1 MLTMTGMKITRGY
14 KTELDPTVKQH
25 MLLCQCAGTARFSYN
40 YGLARK
46 QEVYKESGKTI
57 SAIDLQK
64 ELTARKHSDL
74 PWLKGVSKWIVQNA
88 LRDLDQAYDNFF
100 RRVREK
106 KAGKKHKN
114 LGFPK
119 FKSKSQGRGSFRL
132 DKPIRVFEDRIQ
144 LPKLGTIRLKEHS
157 YIPTSGVK
165 ILSATVSE
173 RAGRWY
179 VSVLVAESVPQVIPA
194 TGKPLGVDLGISS
207 LAVCSDGRPPIKN
220 AKALRANLKRLKR
233 YQRHL
238 SRCKKGSKNR
248 ERARHQ
254 VARLHARIA
263 NIREDVLHQ
272 ATSSLVHTPLSPS
285 ERISLKTHL
294 ASLLPLPKTKAEQ
307 KRGKKQVKKLI
318 HQTTEINAPLRPQ
331 LLVLEDLNVEGM
343 KRNRKL
349 ARAVSDVGMGE
360 FRKQIEYKSLWNG
373 EMLLFADRFFP
384 SSKTCHGCNWKWED
398 MELSDRIFICQNP
411 ACPLFQVPQDRD
423 QNASENLVSLADNYL
438 ASLR

>member
-1 MLTMTGMKITRGY
+1 MKITRGY

-25 MLLCQCAGTARFSYN
+25 ILLCQCAGTARFSYN

-106 KAGKKHKN
+106 KTGKKHKN

-144 LPKLGTIRLKEHS
+144 LPKLGTIRLKEHN

-194 TGKPLGVDLGISS
+194 TGKPIGVDLGISS

-248 ERARHQ
+248 EKARHQ

-360 FRKQIEYKSLWNG
+360 FRKQIAYKSLWNG

-398 MELSDRIFICQNP
+398 MDLSDRIFICQNP
-411 ACPLFQVPQDRD
+411 PCPCFQVPQDRD
-423 QNASENLVSLADNYL
+423 QNAAENLVSLADTYL

>member
-1 MLTMTGMKITRGY
+1 
-14 KTELDPTVKQH
+14 
-25 MLLCQCAGTARFSYN
+25 
-40 YGLARK
+40 
-46 QEVYKESGKTI
+46 
-57 SAIDLQK
+57 
-64 ELTARKHSDL
+64 LTARKHADL
-74 PWLKGVSKWIVQNA
+74 PWLKGVSQWIVQKNA
-88 LRDLDQAYDNFF
+88 LRDLDQAYDHFF

-106 KAGKKHKN
+106 KAGKKHTH

-132 DKPIRVFEDRIQ
+132 DQPIRVCEDRMQ

-179 VSVLVAESVPQVIPA
+179 VSVLVEEAVPQVIPA
-194 TGKPLGVDLGISS
+194 TGNPIGVDLGISS
-207 LAVCSDGRPPIKN
+207 LAVCSDGRPPIKH
-220 AKALRANLKRLKR
+220 AKALQANLKRLKR

-238 SRCKKGSKNR
+238 ARCKKGSKNR
-248 ERARHQ
+248 EKARHQ

-263 NIREDVLHQ
+263 NIRADVLHQ

-285 ERISLKTHL
+285 ERIRLKTHL

-307 KRGKKQVKKLI
+307 KRGQKQVKKLI
-318 HQTTEINAPLRPQ
+318 HQTTELNAPLRPQ
-331 LLVLEDLNVEGM
+331 LLVLEDWNVEGM

-360 FRKQIEYKSLWNG
+360 FRKQIAYKSLWNG
-373 EMLLFADRFFP
+373 DMLLVADRFFP
-384 SSKTCHGCNWKWED
+384 SSKTCHGCHWKWED
-398 MELSDRIFICQNP
+398 MDLSDRIFICQNP
-411 ACPLFQVPQDRD
+411 ACPWFQVPQDRD
-423 QNASENLVSLADNYL
+423 HNAAENVVSLADE
-438 ASLR
+438 

>member
-1 MLTMTGMKITRGY
+1 MKITRGY
-14 KTELDPTVKQH
+14 KTELDPTVRQQS
-25 MLLCQCAGTARFSYN
+25 LLCQCAGTARFSYN

-46 QEVYKESGKTI
+46 QEVYTESGKTI
-57 SAIDLQK
+57 SAIALHK
-64 ELTARKHSDL
+64 ELTARKHADL

-88 LRDLDQAYDNFF
+88 LRDLDQAYDHFF

-106 KAGKKHKN
+106 KAGKKHQH

-132 DKPIRVFEDRIQ
+132 DKPIRVCEDRIQ

-179 VSVLVAESVPQVIPA
+179 VSVLVEESVPQVIAA
-194 TGKPLGVDLGISS
+194 TGKPIGVDLGICS
-207 LAVCSDGRPPIKN
+207 LAVCSDGRPPIKH

-248 ERARHQ
+248 EKARHQ

-263 NIREDVLHQ
+263 NIRADVLHQ

-318 HQTTEINAPLRPQ
+318 HQTTELNAPLRPQ
-331 LLVLEDLNVEGM
+331 LLVLEDLNVDGM

-373 EMLLFADRFFP
+373 EMLLVADRFFP
-384 SSKTCHGCNWKWED
+384 SSKTCHGCHWKWED

-423 QNASENLVSLADNYL
+423 HNAAENLVSLADAYL
-438 ASLR
+438 ARLR

>member
-1 MLTMTGMKITRGY
+1 MQITRGY
-14 KTELDPTVKQH
+14 KTELDPTVNQQS
-25 MLLCQCAGTARFSYN
+25 LLCQCAGTARFSYN

-46 QEVYKESGKTI
+46 QEVYQASGKTI

-64 ELTARKHSDL
+64 ELTARKHADL

-88 LRDLDQAYDNFF
+88 LRDLDQAYDHFF

-106 KAGKKHKN
+106 KAGKKHTH

-132 DKPIRVFEDRIQ
+132 DKPIRVLEDRIQ
-144 LPKLGTIRLKEHS
+144 LPKLGTIRLKERS

-179 VSVLVAESVPQVIPA
+179 VSVLVEESVPPVIAA
-194 TGKPLGVDLGISS
+194 TGNPIGVDLGISS
-207 LAVCSDGRPPIKN
+207 LAVCSDGRPPIKH

-238 SRCKKGSKNR
+238 ARCKKGSKNR
-248 ERARHQ
+248 EKARHQ

-307 KRGKKQVKKLI
+307 KRSKKQVKKLI

-331 LLVLEDLNVEGM
+331 LLVLEDLNVDGM

-373 EMLLFADRFFP
+373 EMLLVADRFFP
-384 SSKTCHGCNWKWED
+384 SSKTCHGCHWKWED

-423 QNASENLVSLADNYL
+423 HNAAENLVSLADEYL
-438 ASLR
+438 ARLR

>member
-1 MLTMTGMKITRGY
+1 MKITRGY

-25 MLLCQCAGTARFSYN
+25 ILLCQCAGTARFSYN

-46 QEVYKESGKTI
+46 QEVYKESGKPI

-194 TGKPLGVDLGISS
+194 TGKPIGVDLGISS
-207 LAVCSDGRPPIKN
+207 LAVCSDGRPPLKN

-248 ERARHQ
+248 EKARHQ

-272 ATSSLVHTPLSPS
+272 ATSSLVHPPLSPS

-343 KRNRKL
+343 KRNRQL

-373 EMLLFADRFFP
+373 ERLLFADRFFP

-411 ACPLFQVPQDRD
+411 ACPLFHVPQDRD

>member
-1 MLTMTGMKITRGY
+1 MKITRGY

-25 MLLCQCAGTARFSYN
+25 MLLCQGAGTARFSYN

-88 LRDLDQAYDNFF
+88 LRDLDQAYNSFF
-100 RRVREK
+100 RRVGEQK
-106 KAGKKHKN
+106 TGKKHKN

-179 VSVLVAESVPQVIPA
+179 VSVLVEESVPQVIPS
-194 TGKPLGVDLGISS
+194 TGKSIGVDLGISC

-248 ERARHQ
+248 EKARHQ

-285 ERISLKTHL
+285 ERICLKTHL
-294 ASLLPLPKTKAEQ
+294 ASLLPLPKTKAEH

-398 MELSDRIFICQNP
+398 MDLSNRIFICQNP
-411 ACPLFQVPQDRD
+411 PCPCFQVPQDRD
-423 QNASENLVSLADNYL
+423 QNAAENLVSLADTYL

>member
-1 MLTMTGMKITRGY
+1 MNITRGY

-25 MLLCQCAGTARFSYN
+25 ILLCQCAGTARFSYN

-46 QEVYKESGKTI
+46 QGVYTASGKTI

-64 ELTARKHSDL
+64 ELTARKHADL

-132 DKPIRVFEDRIQ
+132 DKPIRVFEDRMQ

-179 VSVLVAESVPQVIPA
+179 VSVLVEESVPQVIPA
-194 TGKPLGVDLGISS
+194 TGTPLGVDLGISS

-220 AKALRANLKRLKR
+220 SQALRANLKRLKR

-238 SRCKKGSKNR
+238 ARCTQGSKNR
-248 ERARHQ
+248 EKARHR

-263 NIREDVLHQ
+263 DIREDALHQ
-272 ATSSLVHTPLSPS
+272 ATSSLVHAPLSPS

-343 KRNRKL
+343 KRNRTL

-360 FRKQIEYKSLWNG
+360 FRRQIEYKSRWNG

-423 QNASENLVSLADNYL
+423 QNESENLVSVADTYL

>member
-1 MLTMTGMKITRGY
+1 MKITRGY

-25 MLLCQCAGTARFSYN
+25 ILLCQCAGTARFSYN

-64 ELTARKHSDL
+64 ELTARKHADL

-100 RRVREK
+100 RRARAN
-106 KAGKKHKN
+106 KAGKTHQN

-119 FKSKSQGRGSFRL
+119 FKSKSRGRGSFRL

-144 LPKLGTIRLKEHS
+144 LPTLGTIRLKEHS
-157 YIPTSGVK
+157 YIPTSGVN

-179 VSVLVAESVPQVIPA
+179 VSVLVEESVPQVIPA
-194 TGKPLGVDLGISS
+194 TGTPLGVDLGISS
-207 LAVCSDGRPPIKN
+207 FAVCSDGRPPIKN
-220 AKALRANLKRLKR
+220 AQALRANLKRLKR

-238 SRCKKGSKNR
+238 ARCTQGSKNR
-248 ERARHQ
+248 EKARHQ

-263 NIREDVLHQ
+263 DIRADALHQ
-272 ATSSLVHTPLSPS
+272 ATSSLVHAPRSPS

-307 KRGKKQVKKLI
+307 QRGKKQVKKLL

-384 SSKTCHGCNWKWED
+384 SSKTCHGCHWKWED

-423 QNASENLVSLADNYL
+423 FNASENVVSVAETYL
-438 ASLR
+438 ARLR

>member
-1 MLTMTGMKITRGY
+1 MKITRGY

-25 MLLCQCAGTARFSYN
+25 ILLCQCAGTARFSYN

-88 LRDLDQAYDNFF
+88 LRDLDQAYDNFY

-106 KAGKKHKN
+106 KAGKKHKI

-157 YIPTSGVK
+157 YIPISGVK
-165 ILSATVSE
+165 LLSATVSE

-179 VSVLVAESVPQVIPA
+179 VSVLVEESVPQVIPA

-207 LAVCSDGRPPIKN
+207 LAVCSDGRPPLKHS
-220 AKALRANLKRLKR
+220 KALRANLKRLKR

-248 ERARHQ
+248 EKARHQ

-318 HQTTEINAPLRPQ
+318 HQTTEINAPQRPQ

-398 MELSDRIFICQNP
+398 MELSDRIFICQHP

-423 QNASENLVSLADNYL
+423 QNASENLVSLADTYL

>member
-1 MLTMTGMKITRGY
+1 MKITRGY

-64 ELTARKHSDL
+64 ELTARKHADL

-106 KAGKKHKN
+106 KAGKKPKN

-173 RAGRWY
+173 RAGRWVRHVGVCEIPVGDGKGWSKY
-179 VSVLVAESVPQVIPA
+179 LWVTRPTWRRNPKGKVACLER
-194 TGKPLGVDLGISS
+194 VDEI
-207 LAVCSDGRPPIKN
+207 
-220 AKALRANLKRLKR
+220 
-233 YQRHL
+233 
-238 SRCKKGSKNR
+238 
-248 ERARHQ
+248 
-254 VARLHARIA
+254 
-263 NIREDVLHQ
+263 ED
-272 ATSSLVHTPLSPS
+272 A
-285 ERISLKTHL
+285 
-294 ASLLPLPKTKAEQ
+294 
-307 KRGKKQVKKLI
+307 
-318 HQTTEINAPLRPQ
+318 
-331 LLVLEDLNVEGM
+331 
-343 KRNRKL
+343 
-349 ARAVSDVGMGE
+349 
-360 FRKQIEYKSLWNG
+360 
-373 EMLLFADRFFP
+373 
-384 SSKTCHGCNWKWED
+384 
-398 MELSDRIFICQNP
+398 
-411 ACPLFQVPQDRD
+411 
-423 QNASENLVSLADNYL
+423 
-438 ASLR
+438 

>member
-1 MLTMTGMKITRGY
+1 MKITRGY

-25 MLLCQCAGTARFSYN
+25 ILLCQCAGTARFSYN

-46 QEVYKESGKTI
+46 QEVYKESGKII

-194 TGKPLGVDLGISS
+194 TGKPIGVDLGISS

-248 ERARHQ
+248 EKARHQ

-373 EMLLFADRFFP
+373 EMLLFADRFIT

>member
-1 MLTMTGMKITRGY
+1 V
-14 KTELDPTVKQH
+14 E
-25 MLLCQCAGTARFSYN
+25 
-40 YGLARK
+40 
-46 QEVYKESGKTI
+46 ESI
-57 SAIDLQK
+57 
-64 ELTARKHSDL
+64 
-74 PWLKGVSKWIVQNA
+74 
-88 LRDLDQAYDNFF
+88 
-100 RRVREK
+100 
-106 KAGKKHKN
+106 
-114 LGFPK
+114 
-119 FKSKSQGRGSFRL
+119 
-132 DKPIRVFEDRIQ
+132 
-144 LPKLGTIRLKEHS
+144 
-157 YIPTSGVK
+157 
-165 ILSATVSE
+165 
-173 RAGRWY
+173 
-179 VSVLVAESVPQVIPA
+179 PQVIPA
-194 TGKPLGVDLGISS
+194 TGKPIGVDLGISS

-248 ERARHQ
+248 EKARHQ

-318 HQTTEINAPLRPQ
+318 HQTAEINAPLRPQ

-398 MELSDRIFICQNP
+398 MELSDRIFICQHP

-423 QNASENLVSLADNYL
+423 QNASENLVSLADTYL

>member
-1 MLTMTGMKITRGY
+1 MKITRGY

-179 VSVLVAESVPQVIPA
+179 VSVLVEESVPQVIPA
-194 TGKPLGVDLGISS
+194 SGKPIGVDLGISC

-238 SRCKKGSKNR
+238 SRCKEGSKNR
-248 ERARHQ
+248 EKARHQ